1 MTKLVLA
8 LAVVV
13 VVILV
18 VVIVAVKN
26 MRAEDPD
33 EFSSQDERDIRY
45 DRRRPDRQPVRASR
59 GAGPAGR
66 AAVGRQARSESRSGG
81 AGRGPGERRDQQRG
95 GGYGHHVPE
104 DQGYDADQGYDQRAA
119 GAYDDLRSA
128 PVPTGQERRRRS
140 DNGTG
145 HRSDGAPARA
155 RSARGRRSEDSSEW
169 DSSEWEKLSDV
180 DYWAELASDKP
191 LTTTAQPAAPHSAA
205 PRNGTQRRS
214 GQDRETE
221 ALAVGGPVPGAPRR
235 DPATGL
241 PVRGPQQP
249 ADADLAAAA
258 SRNDF
263 AAAPVPVDRAQDRP
277 RPATGPNRERRG
289 QDSQRSVAS
298 ANGDRGTRSPRP
310 RAASTG
316 ERRLP
321 DRQRPPAAP
330 VSESEQRSLAALMGE
345 PSTYLSAGPASLPM
359 PAIRDVPPDRPRDVA
374 PDRPRDVPRD
384 RPRLAPDDDPLT
396 SPSFPKI
403 PAADSRSYHSGRTDT
418 PAGGSHV
425 QSPYPTSTPANGSRT
440 QSPYPTNTPANGS
453 RTQSPYPAATRQFAA
468 YDAPAAPYPSAQRPE
483 RPAAHYPAAQYPSA
497 EHPELP
503 AGQYSAAPYPSAQQ
517 AERPAAQYPAAQYP
531 APEQPAARHRGNGN
545 GGVEADRSNPYA
557 YRPDP
562 LTSPGPYPA
571 GASASPAASSMPP
584 GPAPVPPAAGNP
596 YGSYVTPD
604 SQPTMASSYDS
615 YAAMPGNGH
624 GQSYQPPAVPG
635 DTGQNGNGYW
645 HQQPSPPASSSDR
658 GNASYPGS
666 AAQVPN
672 ADAQTGG
679 YQNGYGQQGQAGYPP
694 SSYPTSQN
702 DPAGYPSVDPYG
714 SDGYGGYP
722 GYGAAER

>member
-1 MTKLVLA
+1 MTKLVLV

-33 EFSSQDERDIRY
+33 EFGNQDERDVRY

-59 GAGPAGR
+59 GAGPTGR
-66 AAVGRQARSESRSGG
+66 AVAGRQARSESRSGG
-81 AGRGPGERRDQQRG
+81 ADRGFDERRDQQRG
-95 GGYGHHVPE
+95 GGYGHRIPE
-104 DQGYDADQGYDQRAA
+104 DQGYDTDQGYDQRAA
-119 GAYDDLRSA
+119 AAYDDVRSA

-145 HRSDGAPARA
+145 HRSDEAPPRA

-191 LTTTAQPAAPHSAA
+191 LTTTAQPAAPQPAAPYSAA
-205 PRNGTQRRS
+205 PRNGAQRRS

-221 ALAVGGPVPGAPRR
+221 TLAVRGPVPGAPRR

-249 ADADLAAAA
+249 AGADLAATAA

-263 AAAPVPVDRAQDRP
+263 AAAPVPVDRTQDAQRS
-277 RPATGPNRERRG
+277 ATGPNRERRG

-298 ANGDRGTRSPRP
+298 ANGTRRQRP

-359 PAIRDVPPDRPRDVA
+359 PAIRDIP

-384 RPRLAPDDDPLT
+384 RPREVLRDRPRVAPDDDPLT

-403 PAADSRSYHSGRTDT
+403 PAADSRSYHNGRTDT
-418 PAGGSHV
+418 PAGGSRV
-425 QSPYPTSTPANGSRT
+425 QSPYPG
-440 QSPYPTNTPANGS
+440 NTPANGS
-453 RTQSPYPAATRQFAA
+453 RVQSPYPGNTPANGSRAESPYPAPTRQFAA
-468 YDAPAAPYPSAQRPE
+468 YDAPYPSAQP
-483 RPAAHYPAAQYPSA
+483 
-497 EHPELP
+497 L
-503 AGQYSAAPYPSAQQ
+503 
-517 AERPAAQYPAAQYP
+517 ERPAAQYPAAQYP
-531 APEQPAARHRGNGN
+531 SAQPPERPAAQYPAASYPPASYPSAHYPERPAAEYPAPEQRASRHRGNGS
-545 GGVEADRSNPYA
+545 VEADRTNQHA

-571 GASASPAASSMPP
+571 GAASASPAAASMPP
-584 GPAPVPPAAGNP
+584 GPAPVPPATGNP

-635 DTGQNGNGYW
+635 DPGQNRNGYW
-645 HQQPSPPASSSDR
+645 HQQPSAPASPSDPSNSS
-658 GNASYPGS
+658 YLGS
-666 AAQVPN
+666 GAQLPN

-679 YQNGYGQQGQAGYPP
+679 YQNGYEQQSQAGYLPSSYPASQNDQAGYPP
-694 SSYPTSQN
+694 
-702 DPAGYPSVDPYG
+702 VDPYG